1 MEKTEAAKMEGPIG
15 SLTFSDQV
23 PASCSPLPSE
33 VFDFCEGE
41 EKIGPSSS
49 LGFMELLGV
58 QDYTTPSLFDLLQP
72 PPLLPDHHHYHHHH
86 DQTAVVPSA
95 PTPTSTA
102 PESSSEVLNLPATPN
117 SSSISSASSN
127 DRDPRAKAAHHDH
140 DYEEGEQA
148 EKVTNKHR
156 LKSKKMNQKR
166 QREPRFAFMTKS
178 EIDQLEDGY
187 RWRKYGQ
194 KAVKNSPF
202 PRSYYRCTTA
212 TCNVKKRVERSFSD
226 PSIVVTT
233 YEGQHT
239 HPVSPTGMPRS
250 AAAGFP
256 PPRLSSGISP
266 AAAYA
271 MAAAPGV
278 QVRALP
284 YSDDQINQYLQLK
297 HQQQQQQQQ
306 MMYFNGN
313 LPLLSSFAWRNGSL
327 AGTSVPTTT
336 SDLLRDHGL
345 LQDIVP
351 TNMRKEG

>member
-148 EKVTNKHR
+148 EKVTNKQ